1 MAKLPKMADEDIN
14 AILSFL
20 QSNNSMVTPDD
31 SPDTPSDPS
40 LLTKILC
47 RVAFK
52 PFTFPSEKIE
62 MPDTNN
68 KVELGKYLAQN
79 LDCFSC
85 HSADFKTN
93 NFLAPELSKGY
104 FAGGNKPLDLQGRIM
119 LTPNLTPDNETGIGS
134 WTKEEFVN
142 AVKYGMKKG
151 KKALQYPMMPYTQL
165 SDMEAESIFEYLQ
178 TIPGIKNKVER
189 SIYE

>member
-1 MAKLPKMADEDIN
+1 M
-14 AILSFL
+14 
-20 QSNNSMVTPDD
+20 
-31 SPDTPSDPS
+31 
-40 LLTKILC
+40 
-47 RVAFK
+47 
-52 PFTFPSEKIE
+52 
-62 MPDTNN
+62 
-68 KVELGKYLAQN
+68 
-79 LDCFSC
+79 
-85 HSADFKTN
+85 
-93 NFLAPELSKGY
+93 SKGY

-151 KKALQYPMMPYTQL
+151 EKALQYPMMPYTQL